1 MEGRIYIDH
10 DHGRPQP
17 VDPEPGTARFTTVP
31 LGRPII
37 DEIAIIFL
45 PDNFI
50 SDGSGFAS

>member
-10 DHGRPQP
+10 DHGRPRP